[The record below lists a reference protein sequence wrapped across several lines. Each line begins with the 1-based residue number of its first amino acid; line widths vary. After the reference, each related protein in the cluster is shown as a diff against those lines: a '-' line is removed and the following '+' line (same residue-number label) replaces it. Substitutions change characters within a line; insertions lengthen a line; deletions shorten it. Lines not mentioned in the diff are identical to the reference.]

1 MRRCQGQGIMRCAIG
16 DSGGCSAT
24 AVQRRCKGPTVE
36 GGATVVHQQKPLRI
50 RRETDLLS
58 HSSVPLLVTEM
69 IIIRCPTRP

>member
-1 MRRCQGQGIMRCAIG
+1 MRRCQGQGIMRCVIG

-50 RRETDLLS
+50 RLETDLLT

-69 IIIRCPTRP
+69 TIIRCPTRP